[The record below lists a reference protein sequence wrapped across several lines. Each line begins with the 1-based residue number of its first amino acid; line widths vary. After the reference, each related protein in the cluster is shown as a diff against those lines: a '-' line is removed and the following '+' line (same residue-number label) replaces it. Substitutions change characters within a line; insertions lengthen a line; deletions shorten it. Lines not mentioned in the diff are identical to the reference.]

1 MAFPSPSRNSG
12 MFDLHGYFPM
22 ILEGMLLTVEV
33 ALLSLF
39 ISVILGLIGALA
51 KLSKSRIARSTAI
64 VYTTLIRGIPD
75 LVLMTII
82 FYGGQ
87 IQVNNISAALGWDY
101 IDISPFVA
109 GTLTIGFIFGAY
121 MTETFRG
128 GILAVS
134 SGEIEAALAFGMP
147 RWKVFLRITFPLM
160 VRHALP
166 GFGNNWMVLAKTTA
180 LVSVIGLH
188 DMVYNAGVAGGSTR
202 QPFTFFL
209 VVALLFLCITG
220 LSDLGL
226 RWANRRYSVGVRTV

>member
-1 MAFPSPSRNSG
+1 
-12 MFDLHGYFPM
+12 M
-22 ILEGMLLTVEV
+22 ILEGMVLTIEV
-33 ALLSLF
+33 ALLSLL
-39 ISVILGLIGALA
+39 IAVILGLVGAMA
-51 KLSKSRIARSTAI
+51 KLSKSRIARSGAN

-87 IQVNNISAALGWDY
+87 IQLNNIGDFLGWEY
-101 IDISPFVA
+101 IDISPFIA
-109 GTLTIGFIFGAY
+109 GTITIGFIFGAY

-134 SGEIEAALAFGMP
+134 FGEIEAARAFGMP
-147 RWKVFLRITFPLM
+147 SWKVFYRITLPLM

-180 LVSVIGLH
+180 LVSVIGLQ
-188 DMVYNAGVAGGSTR
+188 DMVYNANVAGGATR

-209 VVALLFLCITG
+209 VVAVLFLCITG
-220 LSDLGL
+220 ISDFGL
-226 RWANRRYSVGVRTV
+226 RWANRRFSVGVRKI